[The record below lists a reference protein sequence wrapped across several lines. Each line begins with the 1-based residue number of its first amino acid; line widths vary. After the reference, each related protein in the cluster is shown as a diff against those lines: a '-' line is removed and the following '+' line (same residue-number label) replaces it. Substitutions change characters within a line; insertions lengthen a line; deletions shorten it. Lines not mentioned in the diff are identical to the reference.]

1 MVVIIWGWMDGCPG
15 FRQVRS
21 GQSSKYMDFTIG
33 KSVIE
38 KDRIGSSI
46 SEEVMKKRAGLSKSN
61 RPGLSKLTRH
71 RAANL
76 MPSSDRGSITHIY
89 IYMYVYTK
97 LARRAHTHAR
107 LCITD
112 HSGLRPAEAQTTK
125 SEYLILDIHDG
136 NPEYAKFS

>member
-1 MVVIIWGWMDGCPG
+1 MDGCPG

-33 KSVIE
+33 KSVIG
-38 KDRIGSSI
+38 KDRIGSII

-61 RPGLSKLTRH
+61 RPGLRKLTRH

-76 MPSSDRGSITHIY
+76 IGGPLHIY
-89 IYMYVYTK
+89 IYIYIYVCIYTK

-125 SEYLILDIHDG
+125 SEHLILDIHDG

>member
-1 MVVIIWGWMDGCPG
+1 MDGCPG

-33 KSVIE
+33 KSVLG
-38 KDRIGSSI
+38 KDRIGSII

-61 RPGLSKLTRH
+61 RPGLRKLTRH

-89 IYMYVYTK
+89 IYICVYIRSWRVVHTHT
-97 LARRAHTHAR
+97 HTHAR

>member
-33 KSVIE
+33 KSVIG
-38 KDRIGSSI
+38 KDRIGSII

-61 RPGLSKLTRH
+61 RPGLRKLTRH

-89 IYMYVYTK
+89 IYIYVCIYEVGASCT
-97 LARRAHTHAR
+97 HTRKTLH
-107 LCITD
+107 
-112 HSGLRPAEAQTTK
+112 HRPFRPQTCRGPNN
-125 SEYLILDIHDG
+125 EV
-136 NPEYAKFS
+136 

>member
-1 MVVIIWGWMDGCPG
+1 MGMDGWMDVQD
-15 FRQVRS
+15 FRKVRS
-21 GQSSKYMDFTIG
+21 GQSSKYMGFTIG
-33 KSVIE
+33 KSVIG
-38 KDRIGSSI
+38 KDRIGSII
-46 SEEVMKKRAGLSKSN
+46 SEEVMKKRDGLSKSN
-61 RPGLSKLTRH
+61 RQGLRKLTRH

-76 MPSSDRGSITHIY
+76 MPSSDRGSITYIY
-89 IYMYVYTK
+89 ICMYIRSWRVV
-97 LARRAHTHAR
+97 HTHAT